1 MIFSPSF
8 VGFPAMFISESAP
21 DEPARIIAGQITC
34 PQGTQT
40 LFDFFCTRSRLPIAD
55 CTQYFQIQLR
65 LIIPL
70 IIANWICS
78 WYFGVNSQLRS
89 I

>member
-21 DEPARIIAGQITC
+21 DEPATIIAGQITC

-40 LFDFFCTRSRLPIAD
+40 LFDFFCTRSRLPIVHNPFKFSLD
-55 CTQYFQIQLR
+55 L
-65 LIIPL
+65 LSPL
-70 IIANWICS
+70 LS
-78 WYFGVNSQLRS
+78 LTGFVLGSS
-89 I
+89 E

>member
-40 LFDFFCTRSRLPIAD
+40 LFDFFCTRSRLPIVHNIFKFSLD
-55 CTQYFQIQLR
+55 LLF
-65 LIIPL
+65 PL
-70 IIANWICS
+70 LS
-78 WYFGVNSQLRS
+78 LTGFVLGSS
-89 I
+89 E